1 MDAKGVLFVSDSYY
15 CCLFSINIGMLI
27 GLLGVD
33 NEGHLIA
40 C

>member
-1 MDAKGVLFVSDSYY
+1 MDAKGVLFVLDSYY

-27 GLLGVD
+27 GLFGAD
-33 NEGHLIA
+33 DEGRFVA